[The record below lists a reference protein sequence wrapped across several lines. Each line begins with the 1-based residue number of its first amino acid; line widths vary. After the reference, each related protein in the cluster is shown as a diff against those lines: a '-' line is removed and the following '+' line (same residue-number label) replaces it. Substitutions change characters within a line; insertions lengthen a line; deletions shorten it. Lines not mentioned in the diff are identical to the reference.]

1 MRQTKNP
8 NQMVRI
14 FSCAWSTTGN
24 IRTENLLD
32 ILQRKSS
39 LYETME
45 KAQNEKDIATLMEQT
60 AKQIITSG
68 HSEIHNKAHRQH
80 DELQ

>member
-1 MRQTKNP
+1 
-8 NQMVRI
+8 
-14 FSCAWSTTGN
+14 
-24 IRTENLLD
+24 
-32 ILQRKSS
+32 
-39 LYETME
+39 ME

-68 HSEIHNKAHRQH
+68 HSEIHHKAHRQH